1 MTIVNFVF
9 PGMKKIVVIMLCAL
23 SALCVKAVDFSFRDA
38 EGNNLVASGYATDYR
53 LVFVYNSGCDLCSK
67 AAQQIEESSTVSFL
81 IENNRLT
88 VISIALFEVDDAWMR
103 KAATFPQSWVN
114 GVDAFDEIIE
124 GEVFDFETVPAYYL
138 LDRNGDVIFQNVS
151 FTAMDDFLGQRR

>member
-9 PGMKKIVVIMLCAL
+9 PGMKNIVVIMLCAL
-23 SALCVKAVDFSFRDA
+23 SALCAKAVDFSFRDA

-88 VISIALFEVDDAWMR
+88 VSSIASFEVDDA
-103 KAATFPQSWVN
+103 QGS
-114 GVDAFDEIIE
+114 
-124 GEVFDFETVPAYYL
+124 
-138 LDRNGDVIFQNVS
+138 DVSSV
-151 FTAMDDFLGQRR
+151 MGQWC

>member
-1 MTIVNFVF
+1 M
-9 PGMKKIVVIMLCAL
+9 
-23 SALCVKAVDFSFRDA
+23 
-38 EGNNLVASGYATDYR
+38 
-53 LVFVYNSGCDLCSK
+53 
-67 AAQQIEESSTVSFL
+67 SFL
-81 IENNRLT
+81 IESNRLT